1 MTTPIL
7 YGIAA
12 SRASRNLWLLEELAT
27 PYERVATSFYNK
39 ATHTPEF
46 LAINPNGHI
55 PALVDGDVVMYES
68 LAINLYL
75 ARKYGGPLS
84 ALTLAEEAQL
94 LKWSFWAVT
103 ELEKDALTL
112 LMHGLVMP
120 VDMRKPE
127 LFKQAEGSLRKPL
140 AVLDAQL
147 AKTAY
152 VLGDRFTVAD
162 VNLAAICSWLR
173 PSSTLLAE
181 NPHLAAWL
189 SASLSRVAYKKVQ
202 SFAKTD
208 SNT

>member
-1 MTTPIL
+1 MTTPII
-7 YGIAA
+7 YGITA

-27 PYERVATSFYNK
+27 PYERVVTSFYNK
-39 ATHTPEF
+39 GTHTPEF
-46 LAINPNGHI
+46 LAVNPNGHI
-55 PALVDGDVVMYES
+55 PALIDGDVVMCES

-103 ELEKDALTL
+103 ELEKDSLTI

-120 VDMRKPE
+120 AEMRKPE

-147 AKTAY
+147 AKASY
-152 VLGDRFTVAD
+152 VLGERFTVAD
-162 VNLAAICSWLR
+162 VNLAAIISWVR
-173 PSSTLLAE
+173 PAPELLKT
-181 NPHLAAWL
+181 NPYVTAWL
-189 SASLSRVAYKKVQ
+189 SKCLDRAAYKKVQ
-202 SFAKTD
+202 GFAKLEK
-208 SNT
+208 